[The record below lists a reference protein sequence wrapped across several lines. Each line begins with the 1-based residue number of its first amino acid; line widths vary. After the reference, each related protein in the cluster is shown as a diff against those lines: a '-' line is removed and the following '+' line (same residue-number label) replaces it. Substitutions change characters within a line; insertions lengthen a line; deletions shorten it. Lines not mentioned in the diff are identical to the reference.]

1 MRKSTDIILF
11 NVVAYSLLGILA
23 LVCILPFIILVS
35 GSFSEE
41 SLILRTGYGLLPKG
55 FSLRA
60 YEVIFSN
67 PRKILNAYTVSI
79 FVSCTA
85 CILSLFLISMTA
97 YVLSRKDFRP
107 RNFFAFLFYFT
118 TLFNGGLVPFY
129 ILMVRYLHL
138 KNNLL
143 ALILP
148 GIFNIFFLFVMRN
161 FMNSSI
167 PEALI
172 ESAKI
177 DGAGDFKIYLKI
189 VLPLV
194 KPALATIGLFE
205 LLGHWNNWYNAML
218 YIQKDYLYPL
228 QYLLY
233 LLLASARAAG
243 QDFTMGLSEAV
254 QETPAETLKLAMTVV
269 VIGPIVLAYP
279 FVQKYFVKGITIG
292 AIKG

>member
-1 MRKSTDIILF
+1 MRKSMDVILF
-11 NVVAYSLLGILA
+11 NIIAYSLLGILA
-23 LVCILPFIILVS
+23 LLCVLPFIMLVS

-67 PRKILNAYTVSI
+67 PQKILTAYGVSI
-79 FVSCTA
+79 FVSCAA
-85 CILSLFLISMTA
+85 CILALLLISMTA
-97 YVLSRKDFRP
+97 YVLSRKDFRS

-148 GIFNIFFLFVMRN
+148 GILNIFFLFIMRN
-161 FMNSSI
+161 FMTNSI
-167 PEALI
+167 PDALI

-177 DGAGDFKIYLKI
+177 DGAGDFNIYFKI

-218 YIQKDYLYPL
+218 YIQKEYLYPL

-243 QDFTMGLSEAV
+243 QDFTMGLSDVV

>member
-1 MRKSTDIILF
+1 MRKSIDIILF
-11 NVVAYSLLGILA
+11 NIVAYSLLGILA
-23 LVCILPFIILVS
+23 LLCVLPFIILVS

-41 SLILRTGYGLLPKG
+41 SLIIRTGYGLLPKG

-67 PRKILNAYTVSI
+67 PRTILNAYTVSI
-79 FVSCTA
+79 VVSCTA

-97 YVLSRKDFRP
+97 YVLSRKDFRS

-138 KNNLL
+138 KNSLL

-148 GIFNIFFLFVMRN
+148 GILNIFFLFIMRN
-161 FMNSSI
+161 FMSSSI
-167 PEALI
+167 PEDLI

-177 DGAGDFKIYLKI
+177 DGAGDFNIYIKI

-243 QDFTMGLSEAV
+243 RILLWGYRKRYKKH
-254 QETPAETLKLAMTVV
+254 PRKR
-269 VIGPIVLAYP
+269 
-279 FVQKYFVKGITIG
+279 
-292 AIKG
+292 